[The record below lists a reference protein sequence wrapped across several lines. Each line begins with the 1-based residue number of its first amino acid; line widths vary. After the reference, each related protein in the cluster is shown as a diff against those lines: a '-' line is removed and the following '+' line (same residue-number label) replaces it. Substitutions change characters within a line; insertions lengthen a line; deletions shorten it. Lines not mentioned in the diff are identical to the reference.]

1 MLNTNVIKKAMR
13 DMGLTGQNVAD
24 MCGVSKEA
32 VSNWLS
38 GESIPRPS
46 KLTLLA
52 STVAMEVDDLLQ
64 VEEAPEPEP
73 VIAYRMRNN
82 RPLTG
87 AAKEAGDEVG
97 HQMRQLLPFTGE
109 NTLFT
114 PRHLESP
121 TLQPDYISRAASATR
136 ASLGLSPLEA
146 VTHSHLISLFHSFG
160 AILVPVFWGGNKD
173 GHENAMSVYL
183 PESKASFVLFNLGCR
198 LDDFSYWLAHE
209 FGHCLTLHTL
219 QGDDGE
225 KFAEQFAQQLLF
237 PDALAAHA
245 LEEIRNSKT
254 PEAIAHRFAGTYSVS
269 VVTVVKAV
277 DRIALA
283 TNQPATGIATGPFYG
298 KWKRDGQTA
307 LTAAQELFGT
317 KTPAPAEF
325 IYKSEQLFRTPIFR
339 AMAKLQ
345 RSEGG
350 RNPAFIASALNLSI
364 GNALAMSYALWD
376 LAD

>member
-1 MLNTNVIKKAMR
+1 MLNKKVIKAAMR
-13 DMGLTGQNVAD
+13 NLGLTGQDVANRCD
-24 MCGVSKEA
+24 VSKEA

-52 STVAMEVDDLLQ
+52 SSLRLAIDDLLQ
-64 VEEAPEPEP
+64 AEEEQAPEP

-82 RPLTG
+82 RPVSG

-97 HQMRQLLPFTGE
+97 HHLRQLLPFTGE
-109 NTLFT
+109 NSLFT
-114 PRHLESP
+114 PRHLEFP
-121 TLQPDYISRAASATR
+121 TLDAGYIAKAASATR
-136 ASLGLSPLEA
+136 TSLGLSPLEA
-146 VTHSHLISLFHSFG
+146 ITHTHLISLFHSFG

-209 FGHCLTLHTL
+209 FGHCLTLHSL
-219 QGDDGE
+219 QGDEGE
-225 KFAEQFAQQLLF
+225 AFAEQFAQQLLF
-237 PDALAAHA
+237 PDALAVHT
-245 LEEIRNSKT
+245 LQQIRASKT
-254 PEAIAHRFAGTYSVS
+254 PEAIAHRVAGTYSVS
-269 VVTVVKAV
+269 VVAVVKAM
-277 DRIALA
+277 DRVAVA
-283 TNQPATGIATGPFYG
+283 AGQAATGIATGPLYG
-298 KWKRDGQTA
+298 KWKRDGLTA

-317 KTPAPAEF
+317 QTPAPAEY
-325 IYKSEQLFRTPIFR
+325 IIKSEQLFRTPIFR

-345 RSEGG
+345 HAEGG
-350 RNPAFIASALNLSI
+350 RNPAFIASAFNLSI
-364 GNALAMSYALWD
+364 GNALPMSYALWD

>member
-1 MLNTNVIKKAMR
+1 VIKTAMR
-13 DMGLTGQNVAD
+13 NLGLTGQDVAEKCD
-24 MCGVSKEA
+24 VSKEA

-52 STVAMEVDDLLQ
+52 SSLGLEIDDLLQ
-64 VEEAPEPEP
+64 AEEEQAPEP

-82 RPLTG
+82 RPVSG

-97 HQMRQLLPFTGE
+97 HHLRQLLPFTGE
-109 NTLFT
+109 NSFFT

-121 TLQPDYISRAASATR
+121 SLDANYIAKAASATR

-146 VTHSHLISLFHSFG
+146 VTHTHLISLFHTFG

-209 FGHCLTLHTL
+209 FGHCLTLHAL
-219 QGDDGE
+219 RGDEGE
-225 KFAEQFAQQLLF
+225 AFAEQFAQQLLF
-237 PDALAAHA
+237 PDALAVHA
-245 LEEIRNSKT
+245 LKEIRASET
-254 PEAIAHRFAGTYSVS
+254 PEAIAHRIAGTYSVS
-269 VVTVVKAV
+269 VVAVVKAV
-277 DRIALA
+277 DRIAVA
-283 TNQPATGIATGPFYG
+283 DGQAPTGIATGPFYG
-298 KWKRDGQTA
+298 KWKKAGLTA

-317 KTPAPAEF
+317 QTPAPAEYV
-325 IYKSEQLFRTPIFR
+325 IKSEQLFRTPIFK

-345 RSEGG
+345 HVEGG
-350 RNPAFIASALNLSI
+350 RNPAFIASAFNLSI
-364 GNALAMSYALWD
+364 GNALPMSYALWD

>member
-1 MLNTNVIKKAMR
+1 MLNKKVIKAAMR
-13 DMGLTGQNVAD
+13 NLGLTGQDVANRCD
-24 MCGVSKEA
+24 VSKEA

-52 STVAMEVDDLLQ
+52 SSLRLAIDDLLQ
-64 VEEAPEPEP
+64 AEEEQAPEP

-82 RPLTG
+82 RPVSG

-97 HQMRQLLPFTGE
+97 HHLRQLLPFTGE
-109 NTLFT
+109 NSLFT

-121 TLQPDYISRAASATR
+121 TLDAGYIAKAASATR
-136 ASLGLSPLEA
+136 TSLGLSPLEA
-146 VTHSHLISLFHSFG
+146 ITHTHLISLFHSFG

-209 FGHCLTLHTL
+209 FGHCLTLHSL
-219 QGDDGE
+219 QGDEGE
-225 KFAEQFAQQLLF
+225 AFAEQFAQQLLF
-237 PDALAAHA
+237 PDALAVHT
-245 LEEIRNSKT
+245 LQQIRASKT
-254 PEAIAHRFAGTYSVS
+254 PEAIAHRVAGTYSVS
-269 VVTVVKAV
+269 VVAVVKAM
-277 DRIALA
+277 DRVAVA
-283 TNQPATGIATGPFYG
+283 AGQAATGIATGPFYG
-298 KWKRDGQTA
+298 KWKRDGLTA

-317 KTPAPAEF
+317 QTPAPAEY
-325 IYKSEQLFRTPIFR
+325 IIKSEQLFRTPIFR

-345 RSEGG
+345 HAEGG
-350 RNPAFIASALNLSI
+350 RNPAFIASAFNLSI
-364 GNALAMSYALWD
+364 GNALPMSYALWD

>member
-1 MLNTNVIKKAMR
+1 MLNTKVIKTAMR
-13 DMGLTGQNVAD
+13 NLGLTGQDLAEKCD
-24 MCGVSKEA
+24 VSKEA

-52 STVAMEVDDLLQ
+52 SSLNLEIDDLLQ
-64 VEEAPEPEP
+64 AEEEQDPEP

-82 RPLTG
+82 RPVSG
-87 AAKEAGDEVG
+87 VAKEAGDEVG
-97 HQMRQLLPFTGE
+97 LHLRQLLPFTGGS
-109 NTLFT
+109 TLFT

-121 TLQPDYISRAASATR
+121 TLDADYIAKAASATR
-136 ASLGLSPLEA
+136 ESLGLSPLEA
-146 VTHSHLISLFHSFG
+146 VTHTHLISLFHTFG

-219 QGDDGE
+219 RGDAGE
-225 KFAEQFAQQLLF
+225 EFAERFAQQLLF
-237 PDALAAHA
+237 PDALAVHA
-245 LEEIRNSKT
+245 LKEIRASEN
-254 PEAIAHRFAGTYSVS
+254 PVAAAHQIAGTYSVS
-269 VVTVVKAV
+269 VVAVVKAV
-277 DRIALA
+277 DRVAVA
-283 TNQPATGIATGPFYG
+283 AGQTPTNIATGPFYG
-298 KWKRDGQTA
+298 KWKRDGLTA

-317 KTPAPAEF
+317 QTPSPTEY
-325 IYKSEQLFRTPIFR
+325 IIKSEEVFRTPIFR

-345 RSEGG
+345 HAEGG
-350 RNPAFIASALNLSI
+350 RNPSFIASAFNLSM
-364 GNALAMSYALWD
+364 GNALPMSYALWD
-376 LAD
+376 LTD

>member
-1 MLNTNVIKKAMR
+1 MLNTKVIKTVMR
-13 DMGLTGQNVAD
+13 NLGLTGQDVAERCD
-24 MCGVSKEA
+24 VSKEA

-52 STVAMEVDDLLQ
+52 SSLGLEIDDLLQ
-64 VEEAPEPEP
+64 AEEEQAPEP

-82 RPLTG
+82 RPVSG

-97 HQMRQLLPFTGE
+97 HHLRQLLPFTGE
-109 NTLFT
+109 NSLFT
-114 PRHLESP
+114 PRHLETP
-121 TLQPDYISRAASATR
+121 TLDADYIAKAASATR
-136 ASLGLSPLEA
+136 ASLGLSPLES
-146 VTHSHLISLFHSFG
+146 VTHTHLISLFHSFG

-209 FGHCLTLHTL
+209 FGHCLTLHSL
-219 QGDDGE
+219 RGDDGE
-225 KFAEQFAQQLLF
+225 AFAEQFAQQLLF
-237 PDALAAHA
+237 PDALAVHA
-245 LEEIRNSKT
+245 LQEIRASKA
-254 PEAIAHRFAGTYSVS
+254 PEAIAHRIAGTYSVS
-269 VVTVVKAV
+269 VVAVVKAV
-277 DRIALA
+277 DRVAVA
-283 TNQPATGIATGPFYG
+283 TGQAPTGIATGPFYG
-298 KWKRDGQTA
+298 KWKRDGLTA

-317 KTPAPAEF
+317 QTPAPAEY
-325 IYKSEQLFRTPIFR
+325 IIKSEQLFRTPIFR

-345 RSEGG
+345 HAEGG
-350 RNPAFIASALNLSI
+350 RNPAFIASAFNLSI
-364 GNALAMSYALWD
+364 GNALPMSYALWD

>member
-1 MLNTNVIKKAMR
+1 MLNLKVIKTAMR
-13 DMGLTGQNVAD
+13 TFGLTGQDVAELCD
-24 MCGVSKEA
+24 VSKEA

-52 STVAMEVDDLLQ
+52 SSLGLEIDAVLEAD
-64 VEEAPEPEP
+64 EERVPEP

-82 RPLTG
+82 RQVTG
-87 AAKEAGDEVG
+87 LAKGAGDEVG
-97 HQMRQLLPFTGE
+97 RHLRQLLPFTGE
-109 NTLFT
+109 STLFT

-121 TLQPDYISRAASATR
+121 TLDPEYISKAANATR

-146 VTHSHLISLFHSFG
+146 VNHSHLISLFHSFG

-183 PESKASFVLFNLGCR
+183 PESKASLVLFNLGCR

-209 FGHCLTLHTL
+209 FGHCLTLHAL
-219 QGDDGE
+219 RGDDGE
-225 KFAEQFAQQLLF
+225 AFAEQFAQQLLF
-237 PDALAAHA
+237 PDVLAAHA
-245 LEEIRNSKT
+245 LRELRESDT
-254 PEAIAHRFAGTYSVS
+254 LLAAAHRLAGTYSVS
-269 VVTVVKAV
+269 VVAVVKAV
-277 DRIALA
+277 DRVAIAA
-283 TNQPATGIATGPFYG
+283 GEEPTGIATGSFYG
-298 KWKRDGQTA
+298 KWKRDGLTA

-317 KTPAPAEF
+317 QSPAPAEY
-325 IYKSEQLFRTPIFR
+325 IIKSEQIFHTPIFK
-339 AMAKLQ
+339 AMAKWQ
-345 RSEGG
+345 RAEGG
-350 RNPAFIASALNLSI
+350 RNPAFIASAFNLSA

>member
-1 MLNTNVIKKAMR
+1 MLKTKVIKSAMR
-13 DMGLTGQNVAD
+13 KLGLTGQDVAEK
-24 MCGVSKEA
+24 CSVSKEA

-52 STVAMEVDDLLQ
+52 TSLGLEIDDLLEL
-64 VEEAPEPEP
+64 EEETPEP
-73 VIAYRMRNN
+73 VIAYRMKNN
-82 RPLTG
+82 RPVTG

-97 HQMRQLLPFTGE
+97 NHLRQLLPFTGE
-109 NTLFT
+109 NYLFT

-121 TLQPDYISRAASATR
+121 TLDADYIAKAASGTR

-146 VTHSHLISLFHSFG
+146 ITHAHLISLFHSFG
-160 AILVPVFWGGNKD
+160 AILIPVFWGGNKD

-209 FGHCLTLHTL
+209 FGHCLTLHAL
-219 QGDDGE
+219 RGDDGE
-225 KFAEQFAQQLLF
+225 SFAEQFAQQLLF
-237 PDALAAHA
+237 PDALAVHV
-245 LEEIRNSKT
+245 LKEIRAST
-254 PEAIAHRFAGTYSVS
+254 EPVAVAHRVAGTYSVS

-277 DRIALA
+277 DRVAIEAGEL
-283 TNQPATGIATGPFYG
+283 PTGIATGPFYG
-298 KWKRDGQTA
+298 KWKRAGLTA

-317 KTPAPAEF
+317 QSPAPAEY
-325 IYKSEQLFRTPIFR
+325 IIKSEQLFRTPIFK

-345 RSEGG
+345 RAEGG
-350 RNPAFIASALNLSI
+350 RNPAFIAAAFNLNI
-364 GNALAMSYALWD
+364 GNALPMSYALWD